1 MPTLRVG
8 LTGGIG
14 CGKSTVA
21 ECFRRRGIPVIDTDA
36 ISRALTAAGGR
47 AIPEVQAHF
56 GAHFID
62 PRGAMDRSRM
72 RELVF
77 HDPSAKQALENLL
90 HPMITEEAQTQALTC
105 IAPLQIFDVPL
116 LIETGRWRHH
126 LHRII
131 VVDCD
136 EGTQIQRVAQ
146 RPGWNADL
154 AAQVLRQQSSRNLR
168 QACAD
173 ILIANQHIN
182 LQGLDDWVSVAIEQ
196 LQRWACETMAQTSA

>member
-21 ECFRRRGIPVIDTDA
+21 QCLQTHGVGVIDADA
-36 ISRALTAAGGR
+36 ISRALTATGGR
-47 AIPEVQAHF
+47 AIPCLRAQF
-56 GAHFID
+56 GSTFID
-62 PRGAMDRSRM
+62 AQGAMDRSRM
-72 RELVF
+72 RELIF

-90 HPMITEEAQTQALTC
+90 HPMISEEAEAQAAASP
-105 IAPLQIFDVPL
+105 APLLVFDVPL
-116 LIETGRWRHH
+116 LIETGRWRHR

-136 EGTQIQRVAQ
+136 EATQIERVAQ
-146 RPGWNADL
+146 RPGWSVEL
-154 AAQVLRQQSSRNLR
+154 AAQALRQQTSRHLR

-173 ILIANQHIN
+173 ILITNQAVN
-182 LQGLDDWVSVAIEQ
+182 LTDLKHLVSVAVEQ
-196 LQRWACETMAQTSA
+196 LQRWACGTMFLRY